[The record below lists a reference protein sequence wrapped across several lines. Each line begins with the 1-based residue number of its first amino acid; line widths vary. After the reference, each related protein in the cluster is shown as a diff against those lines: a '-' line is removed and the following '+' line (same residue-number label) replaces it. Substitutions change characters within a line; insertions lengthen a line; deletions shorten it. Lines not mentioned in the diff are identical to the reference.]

1 MTWVDHD
8 SASSHFVASTDE
20 PGLKLHLRAHE
31 DDPERTPVLMVHGAT
46 YASRLYDIP
55 HPGASWLRATADAGF
70 AAYALDIRGYGRSRS
85 EVMEC
90 ATAPYAPASS
100 AIRDIDDAVTWIC
113 ARHGVETLR
122 LIGGSWGSITTALYT
137 ATIGAARV
145 ARLVLYAPIYAE
157 RNEGWLELLADPDC
171 PDRLNPAFGA
181 ARLVTEAETR
191 TRWDAEIPQG
201 ADWRDEAVLQAMVRS
216 SLADDPASTIQDPRA
231 FRAPNGT
238 FLDLWEAFNGRPL
251 YDPLAIR
258 CPTLLIRGAAD
269 PTSTRSDALALFDRL
284 GAADRQYVEIANGAH
299 FVSAERRAPQLF
311 DAVNCF
317 LDTPTARSL
326 QPSKESEKKFSD
338 PVKKS

>member
-1 MTWVDHD
+1 MSWVDHD
-8 SASSHFVASTDE
+8 SATSHFVASTE
-20 PGLKLHLRAHE
+20 EQGLKLHLRAHE
-31 DDPERTPVLMVHGAT
+31 DDPKRTPVLMVHGAT

-85 EVMEC
+85 GVMEH
-90 ATAPYAPASS
+90 AAAPYAPARA
-100 AIRDIDDAVTWIC
+100 AIRDIDDAVTWIR

-137 ATIGAARV
+137 ATIGAVSV
-145 ARLVLYAPIYAE
+145 AQLVLYAPIFAK
-157 RNEGWLELLADPDC
+157 RNEGWLKLLADPNC

-191 TRWDAEIPQG
+191 TRWDTEIPKG
-201 ADWRDEAVLQAMVRS
+201 ANWRDEAVFQAMVQS
-216 SLADDPASTIQDPRA
+216 SLADDPASTVQVPPA

-238 FLDLWEAFNGRPL
+238 FIDLWEAFNGRPL
-251 YDPLAIR
+251 YDPSAIR

-269 PTSTRSDALALFDRL
+269 ATSTRSDALALFDRL

-317 LDTPTARSL
+317 LDTPPTPAIANSVPRWPRSR
-326 QPSKESEKKFSD
+326 P
-338 PVKKS
+338 